1 MITFPDDVLASYDR
15 SKNYIRKTPLDH
27 SPSLS
32 ELINGEVYLKLENVQ
47 KTGSFKFRGAISKI
61 TSLSSDQR
69 NKGVVTASTG
79 NHGAAVSL
87 AMKILDVNGK
97 IVVPKNIARNK
108 LENIKKLGGIVEFY
122 GKDCIESE
130 FRAQEISKE
139 SGSAYI
145 SPYNDPD
152 IVTGQGTIAV
162 ELDNQLNDID
172 EVIVSVGGGGLISGI
187 GGYLKQVQPKVQMVA
202 CSPKNSCVMY
212 ESLNAG
218 RILDLPS
225 KQTLSDGTAGGVEEG
240 SITFDI
246 CKEIIDDFV
255 LVTERE
261 IASGI
266 RTAINDDHQLI
277 EGSAGAAIAALFKRK
292 KTLIGKRV
300 IIIICGGNINSN
312 TLHKVLS

>member
-139 SGSAYI
+139 SGSSYI

-162 ELDNQLNDID
+162 ELDNQLNNID

-187 GGYLKQVQPKVQMVA
+187 GGYLNQVQPDTKIVA

>member
-61 TSLSSDQR
+61 TSLNSDQR

-162 ELDNQLNDID
+162 ELDNQLNNID

-187 GGYLKQVQPKVQMVA
+187 GGYLNQVQPKAQMVA

-246 CKEIIDDFV
+246 CKEVIDNFV
-255 LVTERE
+255 LVSEKE
-261 IASGI
+261 IVSGI
-266 RTAINDDHQLI
+266 KNAINDHHQLI

-300 IIIICGGNINSN
+300 VIIICGGNINST

>member
-162 ELDNQLNDID
+162 ELDNQLNNID

-187 GGYLKQVQPKVQMVA
+187 GGYLNQVQPKAQMVA

-255 LVTERE
+255 LVTERG

-277 EGSAGAAIAALFKRK
+277 EGSAGAAIAAFFKRK

-300 IIIICGGNINSN
+300 VIIICGGNINST
-312 TLHKVLS
+312 TLHKVLL

>member
-61 TSLSSDQR
+61 TSLNSDQR
-69 NKGVVTASTG
+69 NKGIVTASTG

-162 ELDNQLNDID
+162 ELDNQLNNID

-246 CKEIIDDFV
+246 CKEVIDNFV
-255 LVTERE
+255 LVSEKE
-261 IASGI
+261 IVSGI
-266 RTAINDDHQLI
+266 KNAINDHHQLI

-300 IIIICGGNINSN
+300 VIIICGGNINSN

>member
-266 RTAINDDHQLI
+266 RTAIDDDHQLI

-300 IIIICGGNINSN
+300 VIIICGGNINSN

>member
-162 ELDNQLNDID
+162 ELDNQLNNID

-187 GGYLKQVQPKVQMVA
+187 GGYLNQVQPKAQMVA

-277 EGSAGAAIAALFKRK
+277 EGSAGAAIAAFFKRK
-292 KTLIGKRV
+292 NTLIGKRV
-300 IIIICGGNINSN
+300 VIIICGGNINPN

>member
-15 SKNYIRKTPLDH
+15 SKNYIRKTPLNH

-32 ELINGEVYLKLENVQ
+32 ELINGEVYLKLENTQ

-61 TSLSSDQR
+61 TSLNTDQR

-97 IVVPKNIARNK
+97 IIVPKNIAHNK
-108 LENIKKLGGIVEFY
+108 LLNIKRLGGIVEFY

-130 FRAQEISKE
+130 FRAKEISKE
-139 SGSAYI
+139 IGSTYI
-145 SPYNDPD
+145 SPYNDPE
-152 IVTGQGTIAV
+152 IIKGQGTIGI
-162 ELDNQLNDID
+162 ELDNQLKNVD

-187 GGYLKQVQPKVQMVA
+187 GGYLNQVQPEAKIVA

-240 SITFDI
+240 SITYDI
-246 CKEIIDDFV
+246 CKEVIDDFV
-255 LVTERE
+255 LVSERE
-261 IASGI
+261 ISLGI
-266 RTAINDDHQLI
+266 KYAIDDDHQLI
-277 EGSAGAAIAALFKRK
+277 EGSAGAAIAAFIKRK
-292 KTLIGKRV
+292 KILTGKRV
-300 IIIICGGNINSN
+300 VIIICGGNINST
-312 TLHKVLS
+312 TLQKVIS

>member
-162 ELDNQLNDID
+162 ELDNQLNNID

-187 GGYLKQVQPKVQMVA
+187 GGYLNQVQPKAQMVA

-225 KQTLSDGTAGGVEEG
+225 KQTLSDGTAGGVEER

-300 IIIICGGNINSN
+300 IIIICGGNINSS
-312 TLHKVLS
+312 TLQKVLS

>member
-15 SKNYIRKTPLDH
+15 SKNYIRKTPLDY
-27 SPSLS
+27 SASLS

-61 TSLSSDQR
+61 TSLNSDQR

-162 ELDNQLNDID
+162 ELDNQLNNID

-246 CKEIIDDFV
+246 CKEVIDNFV
-255 LVTERE
+255 LVSEKE
-261 IASGI
+261 IVSGI
-266 RTAINDDHQLI
+266 KNAINDHHQLI

-300 IIIICGGNINSN
+300 VIIICGGNINSN

>member
-61 TSLSSDQR
+61 TSLNSDQR

-162 ELDNQLNDID
+162 ELDNQLNNID

-187 GGYLKQVQPKVQMVA
+187 GGYLKQVQPKAQMVA

-266 RTAINDDHQLI
+266 RTAIDDDHQLI

-300 IIIICGGNINSN
+300 VIIICGGNINSN

>member
-32 ELINGEVYLKLENVQ
+32 ELINGEVYLKLENIQ

-162 ELDNQLNDID
+162 ELDNQLNNID

-187 GGYLKQVQPKVQMVA
+187 GGYLNQVQPKAQMVA

-300 IIIICGGNINSN
+300 VIIICGGNINST
-312 TLHKVLS
+312 TLHKVLL

>member
-1 MITFPDDVLASYDR
+1 MITFPDEVLASYER
-15 SKNYIRKTPLDH
+15 SENYIQKTPLNL

-32 ELINGEVYLKLENVQ
+32 ELINGEVYLKLENTQ

-61 TSLSSDQR
+61 TALDSDLMK
-69 NKGVVTASTG
+69 KGIVTASTG

-87 AMKILDVNGK
+87 AMKMLDVNGK
-97 IVVPKNIARNK
+97 IIVPKNIAPNK
-108 LENIKKLGGIVEFY
+108 LLNIKRLGGIVEFY

-130 FRAQEISKE
+130 FRAKQISKE
-139 SGSAYI
+139 IGSTYI

-152 IVTGQGTIAV
+152 IITGQGTIAI
-162 ELDNQLNDID
+162 ELDNQLNNID

-187 GGYLKQVQPKVQMVA
+187 GGYLNQVQPEAKIVA

-240 SITFDI
+240 SITYDI
-246 CKEIIDDFV
+246 CKKVIDDFV
-255 LVTERE
+255 LVRERE
-261 IASGI
+261 ISLGI
-266 RTAINDDHQLI
+266 KNAINDDHQLI
-277 EGSAGAAIAALFKRK
+277 EGSAGAAIAAFIKRK
-292 KTLIGKRV
+292 KILTGKRV
-300 IIIICGGNINSN
+300 VIIICGGNINSD
-312 TLHKVLS
+312 TLKKVIS

>member
-162 ELDNQLNDID
+162 ELDNQLNNID

-187 GGYLKQVQPKVQMVA
+187 GGYLNQVQPKAQMVA

-300 IIIICGGNINSN
+300 IIIICGGNINST
-312 TLHKVLS
+312 TLHKVLL

>member
-61 TSLSSDQR
+61 TSLNSDQR
-69 NKGVVTASTG
+69 NKGVVTASAG

-152 IVTGQGTIAV
+152 IVAGQGTIAV
-162 ELDNQLNDID
+162 ELDNQLNNID

-225 KQTLSDGTAGGVEEG
+225 KQTLSDSTAGGVEEG

-246 CKEIIDDFV
+246 CKEIIDYFV
-255 LVTERE
+255 LVTEKD

-300 IIIICGGNINSN
+300 VIIICGGNINST

>member
-97 IVVPKNIARNK
+97 IIVPKNIARNK

-162 ELDNQLNDID
+162 ELDNQLNNID

-187 GGYLKQVQPKVQMVA
+187 GGYLNQVQPKAQMVA

-277 EGSAGAAIAALFKRK
+277 EGSAGAAIAAFFKRK
-292 KTLIGKRV
+292 NTLIGKRV
-300 IIIICGGNINSN
+300 VIIICGGNINST
-312 TLHKVLS
+312 TLHKVLL

>member
-61 TSLSSDQR
+61 TSLNSDQR

-79 NHGAAVSL
+79 NHGTAVSL

-152 IVTGQGTIAV
+152 IVAGQGTIAV
-162 ELDNQLNDID
+162 ELDNQLNNID

-225 KQTLSDGTAGGVEEG
+225 KQTLSDSTAGGVEEG

-246 CKEIIDDFV
+246 CKEIIDNFV
-255 LVTERE
+255 LVTEKD

-300 IIIICGGNINSN
+300 VIIICGGNINSN

>member
-162 ELDNQLNDID
+162 ELDNQLNNID

-187 GGYLKQVQPKVQMVA
+187 GGYLNQVQPKAQMVA

>member
-255 LVTERE
+255 LVTERG

-277 EGSAGAAIAALFKRK
+277 EGSAGAAIAAFFKRK
-292 KTLIGKRV
+292 NTLIGKRV
-300 IIIICGGNINSN
+300 VIIICGGNINST
-312 TLHKVLS
+312 TLHKVLL

>member
-61 TSLSSDQR
+61 TSLNSDQR
-69 NKGVVTASTG
+69 NKGVVTASAG

-108 LENIKKLGGIVEFY
+108 LENIKKLGGIVKFY

-152 IVTGQGTIAV
+152 IVAGQGTIAV
-162 ELDNQLNDID
+162 ELDNQLNNID

-225 KQTLSDGTAGGVEEG
+225 KQTLSDSTAAGVEEG

-246 CKEIIDDFV
+246 CKEIIDYFV
-255 LVTERE
+255 LVTEKD

-300 IIIICGGNINSN
+300 VIIICGGNINST